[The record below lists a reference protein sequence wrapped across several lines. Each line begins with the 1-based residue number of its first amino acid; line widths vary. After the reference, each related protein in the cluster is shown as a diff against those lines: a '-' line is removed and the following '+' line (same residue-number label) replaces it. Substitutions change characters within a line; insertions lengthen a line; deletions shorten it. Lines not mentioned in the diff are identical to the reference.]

1 MCIELKIIEQQL
13 ELLKERPEE
22 LEKVEQMIQRARL
35 KNQFGL
41 SDKEIKKDLARIEK
55 RLNKSKLFKTM

>member
-13 ELLKERPEE
+13 ELLKERPAE

>member
-13 ELLKERPEE
+13 ELLKERPAE

-41 SDKEIKKDLARIEK
+41 SDKEIKRDLARIEK

>member
-13 ELLKERPEE
+13 ELLKERPAE

-41 SDKEIKKDLARIEK
+41 SAY
-55 RLNKSKLFKTM
+55 

>member
-13 ELLKERPEE
+13 ELLKERPEY

-35 KNQFGL
+35 KYQFGL
-41 SDKEIKKDLARIEK
+41 SDKELKRDLARIEK

>member
-13 ELLKERPEE
+13 ELLKERPAE
-22 LEKVEQMIQRARL
+22 LEKVELMIQRARL

-41 SDKEIKKDLARIEK
+41 SDKEIKRDLARIEK